1 MFSGKK
7 SAFLGNLWHQ
17 NLNNLTTMEFILSFL
32 HAMQKIPC
40 HSMHAELLKVGLFL
54 QQANIHEYLRLK
66 KLVSLKMMS
75 A

>member
-1 MFSGKK
+1 
-7 SAFLGNLWHQ
+7 
-17 NLNNLTTMEFILSFL
+17 MEFILSFL

>member
-1 MFSGKK
+1 
-7 SAFLGNLWHQ
+7 
-17 NLNNLTTMEFILSFL
+17 MEFILCHFL